1 LNVIDSEIRYDPLTG
16 DSGRICHF
24 ILNPVPPAGLEELVR
39 LSAVKC
45 PFCPQAVTQLTPRFP
60 EDLVPAGR
68 LKHRAAT
75 LFPNLFPYD
84 DISAVTVIAENHFLP
99 LSDMPITVIEDGLR
113 VTRDFFHILE
123 ERLNPTAPSY
133 GILVWNYMPP
143 AGASQIH
150 PHMQVIYTSNPG
162 SRLRRELAAEK
173 IYRER
178 YGRIYRE
185 DLLRAEQSDGARWL
199 GETGSVA
206 WFLPFVPTGLLGD
219 CVAVF
224 PGKSTVAALSD
235 DEIGDFAKGLRKLLR
250 LYADLGV
257 WSFNLMFFP
266 DSNGSGADTHWLTA
280 QLVPR
285 LYLNSVAYV
294 TDVSY
299 PQLLMGERLS
309 MVYPEETAAKLA
321 LGR

>member
-1 LNVIDSEIRYDPLTG
+1 
-16 DSGRICHF
+16 
-24 ILNPVPPAGLEELVR
+24 
-39 LSAVKC
+39 
-45 PFCPQAVTQLTPRFP
+45 
-60 EDLVPAGR
+60 
-68 LKHRAAT
+68 
-75 LFPNLFPYD
+75 
-84 DISAVTVIAENHFLP
+84 
-99 LSDMPITVIEDGLR
+99 
-113 VTRDFFHILE
+113 
-123 ERLNPTAPSY
+123 
-133 GILVWNYMPP
+133 
-143 AGASQIH
+143 
-150 PHMQVIYTSNPG
+150 
-162 SRLRRELAAEK
+162 
-173 IYRER
+173 
-178 YGRIYRE
+178 
-185 DLLRAEQSDGARWL
+185 
-199 GETGSVA
+199 
-206 WFLPFVPTGLLGD
+206 
-219 CVAVF
+219 
-224 PGKSTVAALSD
+224 VAALSD